1 MHVNFIDGFATLQ
14 SNEIEVD
21 LATLVDDIKFEDIFG
36 VHFDGIQ
43 SQDSNELITEV
54 DFNLFF

>member
-36 VHFDGIQ
+36 VHFDDIQ